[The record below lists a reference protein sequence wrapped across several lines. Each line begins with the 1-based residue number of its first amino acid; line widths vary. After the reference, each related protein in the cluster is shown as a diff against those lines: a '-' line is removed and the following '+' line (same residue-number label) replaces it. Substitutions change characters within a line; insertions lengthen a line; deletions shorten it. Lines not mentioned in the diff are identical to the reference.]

1 MIQKKLDCISEAL
14 EIEITT
20 ADLSRSLDE
29 FEEWDSI
36 SILGLMAKADED
48 FGIVLT
54 PDALE
59 AAQTMQDL
67 INLLEKFDDQ

>member
-1 MIQKKLDCISEAL
+1 MIQKKFDCISEVL
-14 EIEITT
+14 EIEITP

-48 FGIVLT
+48 FGIALT

-67 INLLEKFDDQ
+67 INLLEKFDDK

>member
-1 MIQKKLDCISEAL
+1 MIQKKLDCISDVL
-14 EIEITT
+14 EIKITSD
-20 ADLSRSLDE
+20 DLSRSLDE

-48 FGIVLT
+48 FGISLT

-67 INLLEKFDDQ
+67 INLLEKFDDK

>member
-1 MIQKKLDCISEAL
+1 MIQKKLDCISEVL
-14 EIEITT
+14 EIEITPL
-20 ADLSRSLDE
+20 DLSRSLDE

-48 FGIVLT
+48 FGIALT
-54 PDALE
+54 PDVLE

-67 INLLEKFDDQ
+67 INLLEKFDDK

>member
-1 MIQKKLDCISEAL
+1 MIQKKFDCISEVL
-14 EIEITT
+14 EIEITP

-48 FGIVLT
+48 FEIALT

-67 INLLEKFDDQ
+67 INLLEKFDDK